1 MIMEHYGSRVDLHLG
16 RRGAWLFAIYSVLL
30 LVLLAATSSL
40 AQTTA
45 TIHGQVKDSQGLA
58 IPDAAISV
66 ACQAQGI
73 SRSVK
78 SDNTG
83 EFIVVGLPA
92 GRYEI
97 EVSKAGFQ
105 TRQIRDVELTVNQEI
120 TTSIELSPGTVV
132 SEVLVTGELPLLETT
147 TSSSGS
153 TVTPTQVSDMPLNG
167 RNYLDLMQLVPGVTV
182 NRQVDQGGD
191 ASTPVLGQRGNN
203 AQFLIDGMPNTDD
216 MNGGACG
223 PIQPGRDS

>member
-1 MIMEHYGSRVDLHLG
+1 MIGRYRIQVEVHLG
-16 RRGAWLFAIYSVLL
+16 RRGAWLAAINSLLL

-83 EFIVVGLPA
+83 EFVVVGLPA
-92 GRYEI
+92 GEI
-97 EVSKAGFQ
+97 
-105 TRQIRDVELTVNQEI
+105 
-120 TTSIELSPGTVV
+120 
-132 SEVLVTGELPLLETT
+132 
-147 TSSSGS
+147 
-153 TVTPTQVSDMPLNG
+153 
-167 RNYLDLMQLVPGVTV
+167 
-182 NRQVDQGGD
+182 
-191 ASTPVLGQRGNN
+191 
-203 AQFLIDGMPNTDD
+203 
-216 MNGGACG
+216 
-223 PIQPGRDS
+223 

>member
-1 MIMEHYGSRVDLHLG
+1 M
-16 RRGAWLFAIYSVLL
+16 
-30 LVLLAATSSL
+30 
-40 AQTTA
+40 
-45 TIHGQVKDSQGLA
+45 A

-78 SDNTG
+78 SDNAG

-153 TVTPTQVSDMPLNG
+153 TITPTQVSDMPLNG
-167 RNYLDLMQLVPGVTV
+167 RNYLDLMQLVPGITV
-182 NRQVDQGGD
+182 NRQVDQGGRCVD
-191 ASTPVLGQRGNN
+191 SRAGTAGQQCSIPDRRN
-203 AQFLIDGMPNTDD
+203 AEHRRHERWP
-216 MNGGACG
+216 CG